1 EGRKTAKTV
10 KGKLESQPAHEKILR
25 ENRRVHQD
33 GYAGGQDC
41 NSHACQHGQLKL
53 PSLQIL
59 DADFVKNMH
68 GPSER
73 SFRGF
78 GRFYY
83 HSTRYVAS
91 CPNLRLCSQL
101 DNHWREDFTRGSHL
115 QCCFCGRA
123 ANVKTV
129 YN

>member
-53 PSLQIL
+53 PALQIL
-59 DADFVKNMH
+59 DADFIKYMH

-83 HSTRYVAS
+83 HSTNHGAS
-91 CPNLRLCSQL
+91 YPNLRLCLQL
-101 DNHWREDFTRGSHL
+101 DTIGVGISPYGSHL
-115 QCCFCGRA
+115 QG
-123 ANVKTV
+123 
-129 YN
+129 